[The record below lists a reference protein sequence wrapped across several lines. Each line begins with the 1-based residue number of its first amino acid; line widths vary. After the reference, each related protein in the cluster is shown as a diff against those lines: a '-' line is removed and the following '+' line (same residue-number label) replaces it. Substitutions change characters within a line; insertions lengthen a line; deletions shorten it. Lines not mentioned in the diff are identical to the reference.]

1 MRAQPGDR
9 DLQILHSEGIALD
22 GDSIQLLHDPA
33 ADGNTV
39 RFQLD
44 VKEFHKILQA
54 DGAVHAVGI
63 LVQLFKIFFHLV
75 VFVPK
80 LTNQFFQK
88 IQHRKNTQ
96 PAAKIV
102 NNDGAKG
109 HLIDSIPVD
118 Q

>member
-44 VKEFHKILQA
+44 AKEFHKIFQA
-54 DGAVHAVGI
+54 DGAVHTVGI
-63 LVQLFKIFFHLV
+63 LVQLFKIFSLFKTSFSVFLV
-75 VFVPK
+75 GTPT
-80 LTNQFFQK
+80 L
-88 IQHRKNTQ
+88 
-96 PAAKIV
+96 
-102 NNDGAKG
+102 
-109 HLIDSIPVD
+109 
-118 Q
+118 